1 MFIRSCGTDPFRP
14 EAARLTRGGLLCA
27 AVLALSGCL
36 GEGTEGAFGFLSDR
50 AAGTGTAPA
59 EAARSAP
66 GKDLPKR
73 VDLAGGKVVVAPPR
87 GYCVDP
93 RSLRKGLTGG
103 FALIA
108 SCNSL
113 TGDYSGADV
122 EPVLMTVQVQPGLL
136 TRDLPGADDMA
147 TAMAPAR
154 ALRKVDG
161 DGLTLVQLDR
171 GGDKELPAGDPR
183 HWRGAMLINGYL
195 VGLALYAP
203 KGSALAGS
211 NGQRL
216 ILQLAENLLDAS
228 PIPNYAGQAA
238 ALKKQ

>member
-1 MFIRSCGTDPFRP
+1 MTVRIGLIG
-14 EAARLTRGGLLCA
+14 AGGM
-27 AVLALSGCL
+27 G
-36 GEGTEGAFGFLSDR
+36 R
-50 AAGTGTAPA
+50 AHVQRI
-59 EAARSAP
+59 EEE
-66 GKDLPKR
+66 
-73 VDLAGGKVVVAPPR
+73 LAGGKVVVAPPR

-161 DGLTLVQLDR
+161 DGLTQAFADVTSVAR
-171 GGDKELPAGDPR
+171 ECRFGDCTHGDEPGCAVR
-183 HWRGAMLINGYL
+183 NAVANGA
-195 VGLALYAP
+195 VDERRVESFLALRNEAE
-203 KGSALAGS
+203 ATERRRDE
-211 NGQRL
+211 QRRRADDKARTKTYRAV
-216 ILQLAENLLDAS
+216 QREQRRRR
-228 PIPNYAGQAA
+228 GE
-238 ALKKQ
+238 